1 MNIELRKYG
10 EEYLI
15 LNNIETWPKEWCDYI
30 KENIEIIE
38 DYFDERKKSNYSSL
52 YTNKNYEDIES
63 KFKEILLNT
72 DCELICYHAT
82 RLVDYEVEDIK
93 QNGLATSTEDLINKK
108 IDLLKR
114 NSLINDEERDIL
126 KKINLLNKPEQK
138 KIRENKIN
146 FCYGKQK
153 INLHKDNNSSL
164 YNFYANYG
172 GEIINFG
179 LLKEN
184 KDLQQKLNKLS
195 KPYLIICSIKLC
207 NIEDAV
213 RSWAPELIE
222 YFYKKGC
229 NEINKQFSITSNY
242 SKVLDIIEIDE
253 NSVLKYN

>member
-1 MNIELRKYG
+1 MNIKLRDYG
-10 EEYLI
+10 KNYLLI
-15 LNNIETWPKEWCDYI
+15 NNIKTWPKQWCDYI
-30 KENIEIIE
+30 EENIEIIN
-38 DYFDERKKSNYSSL
+38 DYFVGRKKSNSSSL

-82 RLVDYEVEDIK
+82 RLVNYEVEDIK
-93 QNGLATSTEDLINKK
+93 QNGLMISTEDFINKK
-108 IDLLKR
+108 IDLLKK

-146 FCYGKQK
+146 FCYGKQI
-153 INLHKDNNSSL
+153 INLDKDNNLSL

-172 GEIINFG
+172 GEIIFKG
-179 LLKEN
+179 LLK
-184 KDLQQKLNKLS
+184 KYDDLQQKLNEIS

-207 NIEDAV
+207 NIENV
-213 RSWAPELIE
+213 VESWGPELIE

-242 SKVLDIIEIDE
+242 SKLLDIIEIND
-253 NSVLKYN
+253 NSVLDYN